1 MSTTEHRGP
10 VKAAITVS
18 LDGYVTG
25 PDDRPGQ
32 GLGVGGERLHHW
44 VMGGP
49 WTYATDHEPG
59 AGMTEADR
67 AYHDALLEGTSAGLC
82 GRGMY
87 DSAGAWGG
95 HNPFGGTMVVLTH
108 RTADQP
114 DPGSGF
120 VMVDGFDAALA
131 AAREAA
137 GDGGVAIGGGADVI
151 RQALAAGVVDE
162 LGISTAPVVLGGGK
176 RLFAGFDR
184 DIDLDVLTV
193 HHSRYAVHVRYAVR
207 RGAPPAPA

>member
-1 MSTTEHRGP
+1 MGTTGTPGP

-18 LDGYVTG
+18 LDGYITG
-25 PDDRPGQ
+25 PDDRAGQ
-32 GLGVGGERLHHW
+32 GLGVGGERLHYW

-49 WTYATDHEPG
+49 WTYASDREPG
-59 AGMTEADR
+59 AGMTDADR
-67 AYHDALLEGTSAGLC
+67 AYYDALLEGTSGGLC

-95 HNPFGGTMVVLTH
+95 RNPFGGTMVVLTH

-114 DPGSGF
+114 DPDAGF
-120 VMVDGFDAALA
+120 LMVEGFDEALA

-137 GDGGVAIGGGADVI
+137 GDGGVAIGGGADTI

-162 LGISTAPVVLGGGK
+162 LGITTAPVLLGRGK
-176 RLFAGFDR
+176 RLFEGFDR
-184 DIDLDVLTV
+184 DVDLEILSV
-193 HHSRYAVHVRYAVR
+193 HHSPYAVHVTAAR
-207 RGAPPAPA
+207 RR

>member
-1 MSTTEHRGP
+1 MSTADHPGP
-10 VKAAITVS
+10 VRAAITVS
-18 LDGYVTG
+18 LDGFVTG

-32 GLGVGGERLHHW
+32 GLGVGGERLHYW

-59 AGMTEADR
+59 TAMTDADR
-67 AYHDALLEGTSAGLC
+67 AYYDEIVGGTRGGLC

-95 HNPFGGTMVVLTH
+95 RNPFGGTMVVLTH

-114 DPGSGF
+114 DPDAGF
-120 VMVDGFDAALA
+120 LLVEGFDEALA
-131 AAREAA
+131 AARKEA
-137 GDGGVAIGGGADVI
+137 GDGAVAIGGGADTI

-162 LGISTAPVVLGGGK
+162 LGISTAPVVLGHGK
-176 RLFAGFDR
+176 RLFEGFDH
-184 DIDLDVLTV
+184 DVDLEILAV
-193 HHSRYAVHVRYAVR
+193 HRSPYAVHVRYAVR
-207 RGAPPAPA
+207 R

>member
-1 MSTTEHRGP
+1 MSTTERRGP

-25 PDDRPGQ
+25 PDDRAGQ
-32 GLGVGGERLHHW
+32 GLGVGGERLHYW

-49 WTYATDHEPG
+49 WTYETEREPG
-59 AGMTEADR
+59 AGMTDADR
-67 AYHDALLEGTSAGLC
+67 AYFDALLEGTSAGLC

-95 HNPFGGTMVVLTH
+95 RNPFGGTMVVLTH

-114 DPGSGF
+114 DPSTGF
-120 VMVDGFDAALA
+120 LMVNGFEEALA
-131 AAREAA
+131 AARRAA
-137 GDGGVAIGGGADVI
+137 GDSGVAIGGGADII

-162 LGISTAPVVLGGGK
+162 LGITTAPVVLGRGK
-176 RLFAGFDR
+176 RLFEGFDG
-184 DIDLDVLTV
+184 DIDLKILSV
-193 HHSRYAVHVRYAVR
+193 HHSPYAVHVRYAVVR
-207 RGAPPAPA
+207 

>member
-1 MSTTEHRGP
+1 MSTGGNPGP
-10 VKAAITVS
+10 VRAAITVS

-25 PDDRPGQ
+25 PDDRAGQ
-32 GLGVGGERLHHW
+32 GLGVGGERLHYW

-59 AGMTEADR
+59 AGMTDADR
-67 AYHDALLEGTSAGLC
+67 AYYAEITGGTTGGLC

-95 HNPFGGTMVVLTH
+95 RNPFGGTMVVLTH

-114 DPGSGF
+114 HPDAGF
-120 VMVDGFDAALA
+120 LMVEGFDEAFA
-131 AAREAA
+131 AARKAA
-137 GDGGVAIGGGADVI
+137 GDGAVAIGGGADTI

-162 LGISTAPVVLGGGK
+162 LGIS
-176 RLFAGFDR
+176 
-184 DIDLDVLTV
+184 
-193 HHSRYAVHVRYAVR
+193 
-207 RGAPPAPA
+207 

>member
-1 MSTTEHRGP
+1 MSTTERRGP

-25 PDDRPGQ
+25 PDDRAGQ

-49 WTYATDHEPG
+49 WTYDTDHEPG
-59 AGMTEADR
+59 AGMTDPDR
-67 AYHDALLEGTSAGLC
+67 AYYDTLLEGTGAALC

-95 HNPFGGTMVVLTH
+95 RNPFEGTLVVLTH
-108 RTADQP
+108 RTEDQP
-114 DPGSGF
+114 DPSTGF
-120 VMVDGFDAALA
+120 LMVDGFDEALA
-131 AAREAA
+131 AARRAA

-151 RQALAAGVVDE
+151 RQALRAGVVDE

-176 RLFAGFDR
+176 RLFEGFDR
-184 DIDLDVLTV
+184 DIDLKILAV
-193 HHSRYAVHVRYAVR
+193 HQSPYAVHTRYAVVR
-207 RGAPPAPA
+207 